1 MLNNSLIVDVLLNY
15 SQYVNR
21 MLILQIRLL
30 LLRFGL
36 ILDAMYWMLE
46 ELT

>member
-36 ILDAMYWMLE
+36 ILDAMYCMLE